1 MLRWQLSTGLHW
13 APGLGLGS
21 RNPPGNSSN
30 YGNYET
36 YCPGWWFGTFFIF
49 PNSWDDDPIWLIF
62 FRGVET
68 TNQLSVNG
76 IRMGPIYPLKKP
88 SISIFSFLFEESFWK
103 KHDVVI
109 FCGISSWKKQQTVV
123 STDVSCPKSDQ
134 ARLTIL
140 TSTGLVIDVLLK
152 IGWLTN
158 RGVILPP
165 N

>member
-1 MLRWQLSTGLHW
+1 MLSYFV
-13 APGLGLGS
+13 A
-21 RNPPGNSSN
+21 
-30 YGNYET
+30 
-36 YCPGWWFGTFFIF
+36 
-49 PNSWDDDPIWLIF
+49 
-62 FRGVET
+62 
-68 TNQLSVNG
+68 
-76 IRMGPIYPLKKP
+76 
-88 SISIFSFLFEESFWK
+88 FLA
-103 KHDVVI
+103 
-109 FCGISSWKKQQTVV
+109 GKKQQTVV

>member
-1 MLRWQLSTGLHW
+1 V
-13 APGLGLGS
+13 A
-21 RNPPGNSSN
+21 
-30 YGNYET
+30 
-36 YCPGWWFGTFFIF
+36 
-49 PNSWDDDPIWLIF
+49 
-62 FRGVET
+62 
-68 TNQLSVNG
+68 
-76 IRMGPIYPLKKP
+76 
-88 SISIFSFLFEESFWK
+88 FLA
-103 KHDVVI
+103 
-109 FCGISSWKKQQTVV
+109 GKKQQTVV